1 MSSFADIENKIEVW
15 GYDRG
20 IIQNGKPMGQAIK
33 TGSEFIELLDA
44 INLND
49 REAIIDGI
57 GDIGVTL
64 LMQCAI
70 QKISFTECLEAAYA
84 QIQFRKG
91 FLRPDGVFVRDKQ

>member
-1 MSSFADIENKIEVW
+1 MSYADIENKIEMW
-15 GYDRG
+15 GRDRG
-20 IIQNGKPMGQAIK
+20 IIQHGKPMGQAIK

-70 QKISFTECLEAAYA
+70 QQVTFTQCLEAAFA
-84 QIQFRKG
+84 QIKDRKG
-91 FLRPDGVFVRDKQ
+91 FLRPDGVFVKEK

>member
-1 MSSFADIENKIEVW
+1 MSYADIENKIEMW
-15 GYDRG
+15 GRDRG
-20 IIQNGKPMGQAIK
+20 IIQHGKPMGQAIK

-70 QKISFTECLEAAYA
+70 QQVTFTECLEAAFE
-84 QIQFRKG
+84 QIKNRKG
-91 FLRPDGVFVRDKQ
+91 FLRADGVFVKNV

>member
-1 MSSFADIENKIEVW
+1 MSYADIENKIEMW
-15 GYDRG
+15 GRDRG
-20 IIQNGKPMGQAIK
+20 IIQHGKPMGQAIK

-70 QKISFTECLEAAYA
+70 QQVTFTECLEAAFE
-84 QIQFRKG
+84 QIKNRKG
-91 FLRPDGVFVRDKQ
+91 FLRADGVFVRDK

>member
-1 MSSFADIENKIEVW
+1 MSFADIENKIEMW

-49 REAIIDGI
+49 RDAIIDAI
-57 GDIGVTL
+57 GDVGVTL

-70 QKISFTECLEAAYA
+70 QKISFTECLEAAFE
-84 QIQFRKG
+84 QIKDRKG
-91 FLRPDGVFVRDKQ
+91 FLRPDGVFVKEVT